1 MDLFALSHVH
11 LSVYEFHCFAGDGLP
26 SGEEQYFSQF
36 GDRHASVFMQSKAQ
50 FFYVFHR
57 GDPGSMR
64 CFKVCLIFAEDSGEG
79 SDEAGAEQAVW
90 VVEVKSAQA
99 IMSTIT
105 IIVIN
110 IAL

>member
-1 MDLFALSHVH
+1 MGLFALSHVH

-50 FFYVFHR
+50 LFLHLPPWRTGVHEVLQSVPHFV
-57 GDPGSMR
+57 
-64 CFKVCLIFAEDSGEG
+64 EDNGEG
-79 SDEAGAEQAVW
+79 NDEAGAEQAVW
-90 VVEVKSAQA
+90 VVEVKPVQA